1 MTLLGTLAL
10 RYTLRA
16 KVGSV
21 AFTRSP
27 SSSEHSNYNTNKYRS
42 YSGPL
47 MVEPVV
53 KFSVLMSSILLII
66 TTAAVSWSSRPT
78 LSSFSHFS
86 SSCLRPCCRTGRHSS
101 KDSNLLSWP
110 WSSRIPKYCNN
121 GEAWPGWAG
130 TLWNLRMVS
139 AVRRIPWEGEKMARR
154 IAVLQISSDYRT
166 VMVTCG

>member
-1 MTLLGTLAL
+1 MTLLGTLAR

-16 KVGSV
+16 KVGSD

-27 SSSEHSNYNTNKYRS
+27 SSSEHSNYDTNRIPYNGGLTR
-42 YSGPL
+42 
-47 MVEPVV
+47 
-53 KFSVLMSSILLII
+53 I
-66 TTAAVSWSSRPT
+66 TAAAATSWSSRPT

-86 SSCLRPCCRTGRHSS
+86 SSCLRPCCSTGLHSS

-130 TLWNLRMVS
+130 TLWNLRIVS
-139 AVRRIPWEGEKMARR
+139 AVRKIPWGWKRWKENSVGFRQQNYNLYLPKCA
-154 IAVLQISSDYRT
+154 LW
-166 VMVTCG
+166 